1 MEETSVS
8 GDFERELTRRIWT
21 DDAFA
26 EQVQSDP
33 AEALRSM
40 GVDVPASVKMK
51 VVAQRRDTIY
61 FTIPPARDPQAPAPT
76 TPLNQMDLWSSK
88 GLFIWLVPVAAKFK
102 LLALRNAARKEDIR
116 S

>member
-1 MEETSVS
+1 MS

-26 EQVQSDP
+26 EQVQNDP
-33 AEALRSM
+33 VEALRSM
-40 GVDVPASVKMK
+40 GVEIPAGLKVR
-51 VVAQRRDTIY
+51 VVAQRCDTLY
-61 FTIPPARDPQAPAPT
+61 FTIPPARDRQSPPPPAV
-76 TPLNQMDLWSSK
+76 LNQMDLWSSK